1 MRDLNA
7 FLRVSDKWDREYCTA
22 LSSAIIQRKG
32 LKHGSRLIN
41 KYLSRERRLD
51 FNLVNPH
58 SRRIMRRELL
68 IAASALERR
77 LYRPGTVVMLAS
89 FVDRDWACCDRSI
102 TFDLH
107 AAKQKV
113 RNALAGM
120 NYIAVFEPAVGR
132 GIRSFNILDQGA
144 GSCETAHTMD
154 QPHRVLNRV
163 RARRRSDRFERSR
176 QFFASTRGHRHHS
189 SEISRRWASVS
200 PTMYR
205 SVVCSDRCPASSCT
219 SRSDPPAR

>member
-7 FLRVSDKWDREYCTA
+7 FLRVSDKWDREYYTA

-58 SRRIMRRELL
+58 SRKIMRRELL

-89 FVDRDWACCDRSI
+89 FVDRAWACCDRSI

-120 NYIAVFEPAVGR
+120 NYIAVFEPAVYPDLEFELDDKTGDLISFHCHSLWWDTSESK
-132 GIRSFNILDQGA
+132 IRRQKKNIK
-144 GSCETAHTMD
+144 E
-154 QPHRVLNRV
+154 
-163 RARRRSDRFERSR
+163 RFEHVDEAGEGKTYPHPQSAQDHPGPR
-176 QFFASTRGHRHHS
+176 AHAALYH
-189 SEISRRWASVS
+189 
-200 PTMYR
+200 
-205 SVVCSDRCPASSCT
+205 
-219 SRSDPPAR
+219 